1 MLIFLPRAEFD
12 WLIMAKHEEFVFS
25 KYEEARI
32 IGARALQLA
41 MGAPPLV
48 DIMTVTVELA
58 TQYVS
63 PVALA
68 KAEFNKHL
76 IPMHVVR
83 KTA

>member
-1 MLIFLPRAEFD
+1 
-12 WLIMAKHEEFVFS
+12 MAKHEEFVFT

-32 IGARALQLA
+32 VGARALQLA
-41 MGAPPLV
+41 MGAPPLI
-48 DIMTVTVELA
+48 DIDTVKATLA

-63 PVALA
+63 PVDLA
-68 KAEFNKHL
+68 KAEFHKHL

>member
-1 MLIFLPRAEFD
+1 
-12 WLIMAKHEEFVFS
+12 MAKHEEFVFT

-32 IGARALQLA
+32 VGARALQLA
-41 MGAPPLV
+41 MGEPPLV
-48 DIMTVTVELA
+48 AVEKVIDELGI
-58 TQYVS
+58 QYVS
-63 PVALA
+63 PVELA